1 MRTFINDILNEAR
14 VQRTIDPKI
23 WASMSSMSSRLRST
37 LGENAKVMKKD
48 TKEVLLQKY
57 VAGLL
62 TMKVG
67 CPHNNAD
74 INKLKH
80 IRILVMH
87 IQMQVVIQQIFRNYM
102 LKMVVNSMVIF
113 LRMNLYRLL
122 IILIMMMYKQMI
134 IQQKMNQ
141 IFRINRQFHMGLM
154 IV

>member
-37 LGENAKVMKKD
+37 LGEDAKVMKKD

-74 INKLKH
+74 INKLKAYKN
-80 IRILVMH
+80 IGNAYIDAGGN
-87 IQMQVVIQQIFRNYM
+87 IADMQ
-102 LKMVVNSMVIF
+102 K
-113 LRMNLYRLL
+113 
-122 IILIMMMYKQMI
+122 
-134 IQQKMNQ
+134 
-141 IFRINRQFHMGLM
+141 
-154 IV
+154 